1 MILPNGVTGFYSAK
15 HNKPPTIDEKQFK
28 QNCFSLISSIDGEI
42 LEFKGPQVDTN
53 FFDVKAKISNKHM
66 HMLLDVH
73 YPFMTF
79 ANEVEY
85 GKIAFIN
92 EPELDKLFG
101 SIYNVLG
108 TKELNEPAILK
119 LGSKQTILQNEN
131 DFNKDELKQVAYWK
145 PKTIGEIIFNYW
157 D

>member
-1 MILPNGVTGFYSAK
+1 MHILLN
-15 HNKPPTIDEKQFK
+15 
-28 QNCFSLISSIDGEI
+28 
-42 LEFKGPQVDTN
+42 
-53 FFDVKAKISNKHM
+53 
-66 HMLLDVH
+66 VH